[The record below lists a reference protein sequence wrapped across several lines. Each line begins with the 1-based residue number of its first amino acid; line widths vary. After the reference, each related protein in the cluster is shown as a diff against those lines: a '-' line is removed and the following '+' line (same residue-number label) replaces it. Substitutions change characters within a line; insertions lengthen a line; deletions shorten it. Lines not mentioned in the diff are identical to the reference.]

1 MKRKKEKKPLMF
13 RHVKRIHFI
22 GIGGIGMSGIAEVL
36 CNLGFVVTGSDVKK
50 SKNTDRLEKL
60 FSVGIAEG
68 HAAENVGAA
77 QVVVY
82 SSAVKEDNPE
92 VVVAKERGIP
102 VIPRAEMLAEL
113 MVLKPYAV
121 AISGTHGKTSTTSMV
136 ATILGHAGFDP
147 TTVVGGV
154 VDTLGSNAKL
164 GSSEWF
170 VTEADESDR
179 SFLMLYPTIAVV
191 TNIDKEHME
200 SYKGMD
206 DVVQCFTDFVNKVP
220 FFGAAIIC
228 LDDPNVQLI
237 IPNIKR
243 RRVTYG
249 LTAQADVSGHDIKY
263 DDAFGSTF
271 NVWKGD
277 DVLGEIMLPVP
288 GKHNIY
294 NALAATA
301 VALELEIPFAK
312 IAEAFTTFKNANRRF
327 QFKGEARGIM
337 VVDDYGH
344 HPTEILATLSAAKN
358 SSGGRRTVV
367 VFQPHRYS
375 RTQELMH
382 EFALA
387 FNNADVVFVLDI
399 YAASEQPIEG
409 ITAEILAE
417 NVKKFGH
424 KNVTYIGEIDT
435 AVEAVV
441 PHLQDGDLVI
451 TLGAGSVTR
460 LSDEILEKLESGS
473 TEATALG

>member
-1 MKRKKEKKPLMF
+1 MF
-13 RHVKRIHFI
+13 RHVKKIHFI

-36 CNLGFVVTGSDVKK
+36 CNLGFEVTGSDMRR
-50 SKNTDRLEKL
+50 SKNTDRLEELHGVKI
-60 FSVGIAEG
+60 FEG
-68 HAAENVGAA
+68 HSEENVGDA

-82 SSAVKEDNPE
+82 SSAVKDDNPE
-92 VVVAKERGIP
+92 VQIARRNGIP

-121 AISGTHGKTSTTSMV
+121 AISGTHGKTTTTSMV
-136 ATILGHAGFDP
+136 ATILGHAGVDP

-154 VDTLGSNAKL
+154 VETLGSNARL
-164 GSSEWF
+164 GKSDWF

-237 IPNIKR
+237 IPHIKR

-249 LTAQADVSGHDIKY
+249 MTAQADVSAHDITY
-263 DDAFGSTF
+263 NSAFGSTF
-271 NVWKGD
+271 KVLRGN
-277 DVLGEIMLPVP
+277 DVLGEINLPVP
-288 GKHNIY
+288 GKHNVY

-301 VALELEIPFAK
+301 VGLELDVPFEK
-312 IAEAFTTFKNANRRF
+312 IAEAFANFRNANRRF
-327 QFKGEARGIM
+327 QFKGETRGIA

-344 HPTEILATLSAAKN
+344 HPTEILATLAAAKDG
-358 SSGGRRTVV
+358 SGGRRTVV
-367 VFQPHRYS
+367 VFQPHRYT
-375 RTQELMH
+375 RTQELFD

-387 FNNADVVFVLDI
+387 FNNADVLFVLDI

-409 ITAEILAE
+409 ISAEVLTE
-417 NVKKFGH
+417 NIKKYGH
-424 KNVTYIGEIDT
+424 KNATYIGPIETAADT
-435 AVEAVV
+435 VLPALVE
-441 PHLQDGDLVI
+441 GDLVI
-451 TLGAGSVTR
+451 TLGAGTVTR
-460 LSDEILEKLESGS
+460 LSDEILAKLEIS
-473 TEATALG
+473 AQAA

>member
-1 MKRKKEKKPLMF
+1 MF

-36 CNLGFVVTGSDVKK
+36 CNLGFAVSGSDIKK
-50 SKNTDRLEKL
+50 SKNTERLERL
-60 FSVGIAEG
+60 FNIRIEEG
-68 HAAENVGAA
+68 HAAENVGDA

-82 SSAVKEDNPE
+82 SSAVTPNNPE
-92 VVVAKERGIP
+92 VIIAKENGVP

-136 ATILGHAGFDP
+136 ATVLGHAGIDP

-154 VDTLGSNAKL
+154 VETLGSNSKL
-164 GSSEWF
+164 GKSEWF

-200 SYKGMD
+200 SYKGME

-249 LTAQADVSGHDIKY
+249 LTAQADVSAHNIKY
-263 DDAFGSTF
+263 NETYGSNFT
-271 NVWKGD
+271 VWKGHE
-277 DVLGEIMLPVP
+277 VLGDIYLPVP
-288 GKHNIY
+288 GQHNVY

-301 VALELEIPFAK
+301 VALELEVPFEK
-312 IAEAFTTFKNANRRF
+312 IAEAFTGFKNANRRF
-327 QFKGEARGIM
+327 QFKGEAGGIT

-358 SSGGRRTVV
+358 SSSGRRTVV
-367 VFQPHRYS
+367 VFQPHRFS
-375 RTQELMH
+375 RTQELMD

-387 FNNADVVFVLDI
+387 FNNADVVYVLDI
-399 YAASEQPIEG
+399 YAASENPIEG
-409 ITAEILAE
+409 ITAEVLTE
-417 NVKKFGH
+417 NIRKYGH
-424 KNVTYIGEIDT
+424 KNVNYIGDIET
-435 AVEAVV
+435 AAEKVAEN
-441 PHLQDGDLVI
+441 LCEGDLII

-460 LSDEILEKLESGS
+460 LSDEILEKLRSF
-473 TEATALG
+473 

>member
-1 MKRKKEKKPLMF
+1 MF
-13 RHVKRIHFI
+13 RHVKNIHFI

-36 CNLGFVVTGSDVKK
+36 CNLGFVVSGSDIKK
-50 SKNTDRLEKL
+50 SKNTDRLEKMGL
-60 FSVGIAEG
+60 KVYEG
-68 HAAENVGAA
+68 HAAENVGDS

-82 SSAVKEDNPE
+82 SSAVRPDNPE
-92 VVVAKERGIP
+92 VVIAKETGIP

-113 MVLKPYAV
+113 MTLKPYVV

-136 ATILGHAGFDP
+136 ATVLGHAGVDP

-154 VDTLGSNAKL
+154 VDTLGSNARL
-164 GSSEWF
+164 GKSEWF

-179 SFLMLYPTIAVV
+179 SFLMLYPTISVV

-249 LTAQADVSGHDIKY
+249 MTAQADISAHNIRY
-263 DDAFGSTF
+263 NNAFGSSFT
-271 NVWKGD
+271 VWRGAE
-277 DVLGEIMLPVP
+277 VLGDIALPVP
-288 GKHNIY
+288 GKHNVY

-301 VALELEIPFAK
+301 VALELEIPFER
-312 IAEAFTTFKNANRRF
+312 IADAFVNFKNANRRF
-327 QFKGEARGIM
+327 QFKGEENGIS

-367 VFQPHRYS
+367 VFQPHRFS
-375 RTQELMH
+375 RTQELMD

-387 FNNADVVFVLDI
+387 FNNADVLYVLDI
-399 YAASEQPIEG
+399 YAASEASIEG
-409 ITAEILAE
+409 ITAEVLTDNIR
-417 NVKKFGH
+417 KYGH
-424 KNVTYIGEIDT
+424 KNATYIGDVDT
-435 AVEAVV
+435 AAGRVGAN
-441 PHLQDGDLVI
+441 LQEGDLVI

-460 LSDEILEKLESGS
+460 LSDEILDQLRGARNNGKHES
-473 TEATALG
+473 

>member
-1 MKRKKEKKPLMF
+1 MF

-50 SKNTDRLEKL
+50 SKNTDRLETL
-60 FSVGIAEG
+60 FGIDIAEG
-68 HAAENVGAA
+68 HRAENVGRA

-92 VVVAKERGIP
+92 VVIAKANSIP

-113 MVLKPYAV
+113 MTLKPYAV
-121 AISGTHGKTSTTSMV
+121 AVSGTHGKTSTTSMI
-136 ATILGHAGFDP
+136 ATVLGYAGIDP

-164 GSSEWF
+164 GASDWF

-200 SYKGMD
+200 SYKGME
-206 DVVQCFTDFVNKVP
+206 DVIQCFTDFVNKVP
-220 FFGAAIIC
+220 FYGAAIIC
-228 LDDPNVQLI
+228 LDDPNVQLL
-237 IPNIKR
+237 IPQIKR

-249 LTAQADVSGHDIKY
+249 LTAQADVSANDIRY
-263 DDAFGSTF
+263 NDTFGSTF
-271 NVWKGD
+271 TVSKGD
-277 DVLGEIMLPVP
+277 KLLGEIYLPVP
-288 GKHNIY
+288 GKHNVY

-301 VALELEIPFAK
+301 VALEMDVPFEK
-312 IAEAFTTFKNANRRF
+312 IVEAFAGFKNANRRF
-327 QFKGEARGIM
+327 QFKGEAAGVM

-344 HPTEILATLSAAKN
+344 HPTEVVATLSAAKN
-358 SSGGRRTVV
+358 SSGGKRTVV

-375 RTQELMH
+375 RTKELMN
-382 EFALA
+382 EFGVA
-387 FNNADVVFVLDI
+387 FNNADVLYLLDI

-409 ITAEILAE
+409 ITAEVLAE
-417 NVKKFGH
+417 NIRKFGH
-424 KNVTYIGEIDT
+424 KNVNYIGGIESATNKVIGSLI
-435 AVEAVV
+435 
-441 PHLQDGDLVI
+441 PGDLVI
-451 TLGAGSVTR
+451 TLGAGSITG
-460 LSDEILEKLESGS
+460 LSDEILAALKEK
-473 TEATALG
+473 EAAWQ

>member
-1 MKRKKEKKPLMF
+1 MF
-13 RHVKRIHFI
+13 RHVKKIHFI

-36 CNLGFVVTGSDVKK
+36 ANLGFSVSGSDIKR
-50 SKNTDRLEKL
+50 SKNTDRLEEL
-60 FSVGIAEG
+60 CGIRIEEG
-68 HAAENVGAA
+68 HRAENIGDA

-82 SSAVKEDNPE
+82 SSAVREDNPE
-92 VVVAKERGIP
+92 VVRAKELGIP

-136 ATILGHAGFDP
+136 ATILGHAGVDP

-154 VDTLGSNAKL
+154 VAALGSNARL
-164 GSSEWF
+164 GQSDWF

-249 LTAQADVSGHDIKY
+249 LTAQADISAHTITYNDS
-263 DDAFGSTF
+263 FGSKFT
-271 NVWKGD
+271 VWKGSEI
-277 DVLGEIMLPVP
+277 LGELELPVP
-288 GKHNIY
+288 GKHNVY

-301 VALELEIPFAK
+301 VALELDVPFEK
-312 IAEAFTTFKNANRRF
+312 IVAAFATFKNANRRF
-327 QFKGEARGIM
+327 QFKGEAKGIT

-358 SSGGRRTVV
+358 SSAGKRTVV

-375 RTQELMH
+375 RTLELMD

-387 FNNADVVFVLDI
+387 FNNADVLFVLDL
-399 YAASEQPIEG
+399 YAASEDPIEG
-409 ITAEILAE
+409 ITAEVLTE
-417 NVKKFGH
+417 NIKKYGH
-424 KNVTYIGEIDT
+424 KNAMYIGSVDT
-435 AVEAVV
+435 ATEAVM
-441 PHLQDGDLVI
+441 PHLLENDLVI
-451 TLGAGSVTR
+451 TLGAGTVTR
-460 LSDEILEKLESGS
+460 LSDEILAKLEESK
-473 TEATALG
+473 

>member
-1 MKRKKEKKPLMF
+1 MF

-50 SKNTDRLEKL
+50 SKNTDRLETL
-60 FSVGIAEG
+60 FGIDIAEG
-68 HAAENVGAA
+68 HRAENVGRA

-92 VVVAKERGIP
+92 VVIAKANSIP

-113 MVLKPYAV
+113 MTLKPYAV
-121 AISGTHGKTSTTSMV
+121 AVSGTHGKTSTTSMI
-136 ATILGHAGFDP
+136 ATVLGYAGIDP

-164 GSSEWF
+164 GASDWF

-200 SYKGMD
+200 SYKGME
-206 DVVQCFTDFVNKVP
+206 DVIQCFTDFVNKVP
-220 FFGAAIIC
+220 FYGAAIIC
-228 LDDPNVQLI
+228 LDDPNVQLL
-237 IPNIKR
+237 IPQIKR

-249 LTAQADVSGHDIKY
+249 LTAQADVSANDIRY
-263 DDAFGSTF
+263 NDTFGSTF
-271 NVWKGD
+271 TVSKGD
-277 DVLGEIMLPVP
+277 KMLGEIYLPVP
-288 GKHNIY
+288 GKHNVY

-301 VALELEIPFAK
+301 VALEMDVPFEK
-312 IAEAFTTFKNANRRF
+312 IVEAFAGFKNANRRF
-327 QFKGEARGIM
+327 QFKGEAAGVM

-344 HPTEILATLSAAKN
+344 HPTEVVATLSAAKN
-358 SSGGRRTVV
+358 SSGGKRTVV

-375 RTQELMH
+375 RTKELMN
-382 EFALA
+382 EFGVA
-387 FNNADVVFVLDI
+387 FNNADVLYLLDI

-409 ITAEILAE
+409 ITAEVLAE
-417 NVKKFGH
+417 NIRKFGH
-424 KNVTYIGEIDT
+424 KNVNYIGGIESATNKVIGSLI
-435 AVEAVV
+435 
-441 PHLQDGDLVI
+441 PGDLVI
-451 TLGAGSVTR
+451 TLGAGSITG
-460 LSDEILEKLESGS
+460 LSDEILAALKEK
-473 TEATALG
+473 EAAGQ

>member
-1 MKRKKEKKPLMF
+1 MF
-13 RHVKRIHFI
+13 RQVKNIHFI

-36 CNLGFVVTGSDVKK
+36 CNLGFNVTGSDIKK
-50 SKNTDRLEKL
+50 SKNTERLETL
-60 FSVGIAEG
+60 FDLKITEG
-68 HAAENVGAA
+68 HAAENVGDAH
-77 QVVVY
+77 VVVY

-92 VVVAKERGIP
+92 VVMAKEKAIP

-113 MVLKPYAV
+113 MTLKPYAV
-121 AISGTHGKTSTTSMV
+121 AVSGTHGKTSTTSMV
-136 ATILGHAGFDP
+136 AAILGHAGIDP

-154 VDTLGSNAKL
+154 VETLGSNARL
-164 GSSEWF
+164 GASDWF

-249 LTAQADVSGHDIKY
+249 MTAQADISAHDIKY
-263 DDAFGSTF
+263 DDSFGSTF
-271 NVWKGD
+271 SVWKGD
-277 DVLGEIMLPVP
+277 EVLGDIYLPVP
-288 GKHNIY
+288 GKHNVY

-301 VALELEIPFAK
+301 VALEMEIPFATV
-312 IAEAFTTFKNANRRF
+312 AEGFTKFKNANRRF
-327 QFKGEARGIM
+327 QIKGEAGGIM

-344 HPTEILATLSAAKN
+344 HPTEIVATLSAAKN

-375 RTQELMH
+375 RTQELMDD
-382 EFALA
+382 FVVA
-387 FNNADVVFVLDI
+387 FNNADVLFVLDI

-409 ITAEILAE
+409 ITAEVLAE
-417 NVKKFGH
+417 NIKMFGH
-424 KNVTYIGEIDT
+424 KNVTYVGDIDT
-435 AVEAVV
+435 AVGKVL
-441 PHLQDGDLVI
+441 PQLNSGDLVI

-460 LSDEILEKLESGS
+460 LSDDIF
-473 TEATALG
+473 EALNK

>member
-1 MKRKKEKKPLMF
+1 MF

-36 CNLGFVVTGSDVKK
+36 CNLGFAVSGSDIKK
-50 SKNTDRLEKL
+50 SKNTERLERL
-60 FSVGIAEG
+60 FNIRIEEG
-68 HAAENVGAA
+68 HAAENVGDA

-82 SSAVKEDNPE
+82 SSAVTPDNPE
-92 VVVAKERGIP
+92 VVYAKENSVP

-136 ATILGHAGFDP
+136 ATVLGHAGIDP

-154 VDTLGSNAKL
+154 VETLGSNSKL
-164 GSSEWF
+164 GKSEWF

-249 LTAQADVSGHDIKY
+249 LTAQADISAHDIQY
-263 DDAFGSTF
+263 NNSFGSSFT
-271 NVWKGD
+271 VWKGH
-277 DVLGEIMLPVP
+277 DVLGDIELPVP
-288 GKHNIY
+288 GQHNVY

-301 VALELEIPFAK
+301 VALELEVPFAK
-312 IAEAFTTFKNANRRF
+312 IAEAFISFKNANRRF
-327 QFKGEARGIM
+327 QFKGEVNGIT

-358 SSGGRRTVV
+358 SSSGRRTVV

-375 RTQELMH
+375 RTQELMD
-382 EFALA
+382 EFALS
-387 FNNADVVFVLDI
+387 FNNADVVYVLDI

-409 ITAEILAE
+409 ITAEILTE
-417 NVKKFGH
+417 NIRKYGH
-424 KNVTYIGEIDT
+424 KNVNYIGDIET
-435 AVEAVV
+435 AARKVAEN
-441 PHLQDGDLVI
+441 LREGDLVI

-460 LSDEILEKLESGS
+460 LSDEILESLQ
-473 TEATALG
+473 AL

>member
-1 MKRKKEKKPLMF
+1 MKRELTMF
-13 RHVKRIHFI
+13 RHVKNIHFI

-36 CNLGFVVTGSDVKK
+36 CNLGFVVSGSDLKR
-50 SKNTDRLEKL
+50 SKNTDRLETLHNVKI
-60 FSVGIAEG
+60 FEG
-68 HAAENVGAA
+68 HAAENVGSA

-82 SSAVKEDNPE
+82 SSAVTADNPE
-92 VVVAKERGIP
+92 VVIAREKGIP

-121 AISGTHGKTSTTSMV
+121 AVSGTHGKTSTTSMV
-136 ATILGHAGFDP
+136 ATILGHAGVDP

-154 VDTLGSNAKL
+154 VETLGSNARL
-164 GSSEWF
+164 GHSDWF

-249 LTAQADVSGHDIKY
+249 LTAQADVSAHDIKY

-271 NVWKGD
+271 SVWKGD
-277 DVLGEIMLPVP
+277 VDLGKVHLPVP
-288 GKHNIY
+288 GKHNVY

-301 VALELEIPFAK
+301 VALEMDVPFEK
-312 IAEAFTTFKNANRRF
+312 IVEAFAIFKNANRRF
-327 QFKGEARGIM
+327 QFKGEVNGIS
-337 VVDDYGH
+337 VIDDYGH
-344 HPTEILATLSAAKN
+344 HPTEILATLAAAKN
-358 SSGGRRTVV
+358 AAAGRRTVV

-375 RTQELMH
+375 RTQELMD

-387 FNNADVVFVLDI
+387 FNNADVLFVLDI
-399 YAASEQPIEG
+399 YAASEMPIEG
-409 ITAEILAE
+409 ITADLLTE
-417 NVKKFGH
+417 NIKKYGH
-424 KNVTYIGEIDT
+424 KNATYIGDIDSAT
-435 AVEAVV
+435 DRVV
-441 PHLQDGDLVI
+441 PEIQSGDLVI
-451 TLGAGSVTR
+451 TLGAGTVTR
-460 LSDEILEKLESGS
+460 LSDEILAKLGS
-473 TEATALG
+473 SKQL

>member
-1 MKRKKEKKPLMF
+1 MF
-13 RHVKRIHFI
+13 RNVKRIHFI

-36 CNLGFVVTGSDVKK
+36 ANLGFEVSGSDIRR
-50 SKNTDRLEKL
+50 SKNTDRLEEL
-60 FSVGIAEG
+60 YGIKISEG
-68 HAAENVGAA
+68 HVAENVGDA

-82 SSAVKEDNPE
+82 SSAVREDNPE
-92 VVVAKERGIP
+92 VVEAKGKGVP

-121 AISGTHGKTSTTSMV
+121 AVSGTHGKTSTTSMV
-136 ATILGHAGFDP
+136 ATILKHGGVDP

-154 VDTLGSNAKL
+154 VETLGSNAQV

-206 DVVQCFTDFVNKVP
+206 DVIQCFTDFVNKVP
-220 FFGAAIIC
+220 FFGSAIIC

-249 LTAQADVSGHDIKY
+249 LTAQADISAHNIVY
-263 DDAFGSTF
+263 DDGFGSTF
-271 NVWKGD
+271 TVWRGSE
-277 DVLGEIMLPVP
+277 VLGDVKLSVP
-288 GKHNIY
+288 GKHNVY

-301 VALELEIPFAK
+301 VALELEIPFEK
-312 IAEAFTTFKNANRRF
+312 IAEAFAVFKNANRRF
-327 QFKGEARGIM
+327 QTKGEANGVL

-344 HPTEILATLSAAKN
+344 HPTEILATLSAAKE
-358 SSGGRRTVV
+358 GAAGRRTVV

-375 RTQELMH
+375 RTKELMH

-387 FNNADVVFVLDI
+387 FNNADVLYVVDI
-399 YAASEQPIEG
+399 YPASEEPIEG
-409 ITAEILAE
+409 ITAEVLTE
-417 NVKKFGH
+417 NIRKYGH
-424 KNVTYIGEIDT
+424 KNAAYIGDLDK
-435 AVEAVV
+435 AAAVV
-441 PHLQDGDLVI
+441 VDSLKEGDIVI
-451 TLGAGSVTR
+451 TLGAGTITR
-460 LSDEILEKLESGS
+460 LSDEILEKLKNKDQ
-473 TEATALG
+473 